1 MTNRIDSKHSVAT
14 ILSICGENLEM
25 DLINQ
30 RLGVKEPSLVKNPS
44 TWRKGEWSIKPG
56 DPVNRTFD
64 ERMYLDKWC
73 KGLSPKQSK
82 WKLEEQLHFWI
93 TRLFPIRSAFEEFKK
108 LGYWSVIDCQLT
120 ARDRTLPSIQF
131 RLSQDALA
139 KLSKIAIDLDFTIY
153 RPTSYADFLGLETD
167 RESE

>member
-1 MTNRIDSKHSVAT
+1 MTNRIDSKQYATT
-14 ILSICGENLEM
+14 ILSICGEDLDM

-30 RLGVKEPSLVKNPS
+30 RLGAKDPSLVKNPA
-44 TWRKGEWSIKPG
+44 TLRKGEWSIKPG

-64 ERMYLDKWC
+64 ERSYLDRWN
-73 KGLSPKQSK
+73 KGLTRKQSQ

-93 TRLFPIRSAFEEFKK
+93 TRLFPIRSAFQEFQK
-108 LGYWSVIDCQLT
+108 LGYWSVIDCQFA

-131 RLSQDALA
+131 RLSQDALN

-153 RPTSYADFLGLETD
+153 RPTTDLDYVGLETEE
-167 RESE
+167 ESE